1 MSIDLGKNKDSI
13 LKAYND
19 VLSDKTATDWAL
31 FGYEGQS
38 NVLKLVTTGEDG
50 LEELADDLNSSK
62 IMYAFVRVIDPKTSR
77 AKFVLINWQGEGAP
91 TILKGRC
98 ARHLPEVHKLLSAAH
113 LTVNARNEEEVEPDT
128 IMAAVGR
135 SSATTYNFKERA
147 EIADHN
153 TPVKSLVNQFVSG
166 DHIGAMGTNYKRTNP
181 LKEIDSNS
189 RNKFW
194 QEQEAEE
201 RARQA
206 EEQQRKQVEAKKLEE
221 ERKKREIADAKQRD
235 ALNKERNAK
244 INASR
249 HAEEQAEKNLK
260 TDPSKV
266 WEQQLLDDQREEME
280 RSRRAEDM
288 RSQRKKEAEALI
300 GHATHSARALF
311 ESGATHSGQPS
322 VEKTRPPPR
331 KLKEFNPINFNGEEK
346 GTKANSS
353 VPTKGV
359 GARWPPVGD
368 ELAAPH
374 PSTPPARGGASVIDY
389 KVNENF
395 GTPPVE
401 SNLPQSSPPAPPSK
415 QPPTQPLDSIHHQSK
430 VETGYIRNLMK
441 EGLPKRNSEDETE
454 EQDWEETTP
463 STPAHVP
470 SPKLSPDPDPVP
482 TPAIPPGITTAPDV
496 LSDDPEVIPAL
507 PVNPPPLVTMESL
520 LQNGYSNGLS
530 NPEPTTGA
538 NIYQP
543 TIISSSTTHAMEK
556 DPLSTSTT
564 TTTTTHI
571 VEKEAL
577 SSNPPHNTEKETLYE
592 PTIVSSNANSATT
605 PPGAMTFEV
614 DGVQYQLLPEH
625 GLCATALYD
634 YQAADETEI
643 TFDPGDII
651 TNIDQI
657 DEGWWQGIGPNG
669 IFGLFPANYV
679 ELIN

>member
-153 TPVKSLVNQFVSG
+153 TPVPGSRDCGVESG
-166 DHIGAMGTNYKRTNP
+166 GGSPSYPTKKQKPNLKLQLGTNYKRTNP

-415 QPPTQPLDSIHHQSK
+415 QPPTQPLDSIHHQ
-430 VETGYIRNLMK
+430 
-441 EGLPKRNSEDETE
+441 
-454 EQDWEETTP
+454 
-463 STPAHVP
+463 
-470 SPKLSPDPDPVP
+470 
-482 TPAIPPGITTAPDV
+482 
-496 LSDDPEVIPAL
+496 
-507 PVNPPPLVTMESL
+507 
-520 LQNGYSNGLS
+520 
-530 NPEPTTGA
+530 
-538 NIYQP
+538 
-543 TIISSSTTHAMEK
+543 

>member
-153 TPVKSLVNQFVSG
+153 TPVPGSRDCGVESG
-166 DHIGAMGTNYKRTNP
+166 GGSPSYPTKKQKPNLKLQLGTNYKRTNP

-415 QPPTQPLDSIHHQSK
+415 QPPTQPLDSIHHQ
-430 VETGYIRNLMK
+430 
-441 EGLPKRNSEDETE
+441 
-454 EQDWEETTP
+454 
-463 STPAHVP
+463 
-470 SPKLSPDPDPVP
+470 
-482 TPAIPPGITTAPDV
+482 
-496 LSDDPEVIPAL
+496 
-507 PVNPPPLVTMESL
+507 
-520 LQNGYSNGLS
+520 NGYSNGLS

>member
-153 TPVKSLVNQFVSG
+153 TPVPGSRDCGVESG
-166 DHIGAMGTNYKRTNP
+166 GGSPSYPTKKQKPNLKLQLGTNYKRTNP

-221 ERKKREIADAKQRD
+221 ERKKRE
-235 ALNKERNAK
+235 
-244 INASR
+244 
-249 HAEEQAEKNLK
+249 
-260 TDPSKV
+260 
-266 WEQQLLDDQREEME
+266 
-280 RSRRAEDM
+280 
-288 RSQRKKEAEALI
+288 EAEALI

>member
-153 TPVKSLVNQFVSG
+153 TPVPGSRDCGVESG
-166 DHIGAMGTNYKRTNP
+166 GGSPSYPTKKQKPNLKLQLGTNYKRTNP

-415 QPPTQPLDSIHHQSK
+415 QPPTQPLDSIHHQ
-430 VETGYIRNLMK
+430 
-441 EGLPKRNSEDETE
+441 
-454 EQDWEETTP
+454 
-463 STPAHVP
+463 
-470 SPKLSPDPDPVP
+470 
-482 TPAIPPGITTAPDV
+482 
-496 LSDDPEVIPAL
+496 
-507 PVNPPPLVTMESL
+507 MESL